1 MLVAGLACQQP
12 APQPE
17 DPVAVYFDRGYGQL
31 EVGGPYV
38 GLEFHDS
45 RPLPSRVSFYAP
57 VANSLDLSTDYWKR
71 GESRPVVMGI
81 RVDARPRTWLGK
93 RPWGYRLSPHSAR
106 FFATEGDLRLTL
118 AYDFCLNEPAAVMSL
133 TMYNA
138 GSSAHTAE
146 VYTHTAIVLR
156 SCQTYTRFDSARTRS
171 TGDGIVA
178 SFDEGALGGASV
190 SVQNAGMQPAS
201 WTSDASALALSDTG
215 WSNWID
221 GGGELAGT
229 LSPAGG
235 RVRAAA
241 AFMYRVALQP
251 GDSATITQLLS
262 STGREEI
269 DRTMERLRATW
280 REEVARYDSAVR
292 SAVDRG
298 LFRSGDAWTDRA
310 VSYSKALL
318 ESNQH
323 FLDGAIV
330 PMPCPAEYN
339 FMFTHDI
346 LLTNLSAIVFDPQ
359 RVRRDLLHLLAL
371 SRDSVLSH
379 AYYWKD
385 DAFITE
391 YCAPG
396 NWNHLWF
403 VLATASYLRHTSDT
417 ATVTKLMPVVSQG
430 IVLTL
435 TRRRGNLM
443 MGNEP
448 DWWDF
453 GHAEG
458 TRAYLTILTIRAL
471 EEYQYLGSV
480 LGMKASTLRAYEQ
493 VAADLRTGLRD
504 ELWDDAAGYLYN
516 TTGGLR
522 DRHVYM
528 GPLLAAAYG
537 TLPPDLARRL
547 VGTARRELLDPAI
560 GVRTVAPADFHTD
573 SVKKFYNVKGN
584 EAGGPYLYANG
595 GVWYLGNAWYA
606 WALRAVGE
614 LDSAFAFYRRTM
626 TVDGI
631 TQSPRGQPA
640 LYEYRFSDTQAHDH
654 GWVDKPTMMW
664 SAGFCI
670 GTAYRMIGVDENA
683 WNVSVGGGLPG
694 ALHNVEADYVCGTT
708 KRILVSGH
716 GSTIARILVDGV
728 LVPSRVIPRG
738 VSQAQSI
745 RVEHGP
751 VRYPYLDG
759 VNAVLH
765 DARLDTAGRSLSLT
779 LSSFEGH
786 ATTVSVVSPWVPDAA
801 SLNGATIAVMDS
813 EPGSEGVQRL
823 TIEYPATK
831 AVDTLIIHFGPP

>member
-1 MLVAGLACQQP
+1 
-12 APQPE
+12 
-17 DPVAVYFDRGYGQL
+17 
-31 EVGGPYV
+31 
-38 GLEFHDS
+38 
-45 RPLPSRVSFYAP
+45 
-57 VANSLDLSTDYWKR
+57 
-71 GESRPVVMGI
+71 
-81 RVDARPRTWLGK
+81 VDEGPRTWLGK

-106 FFATEGDLRLTL
+106 FFATEGDLSLTL

-133 TMYNA
+133 TIRNA
-138 GSSAHTAE
+138 GSSAHAAE
-146 VYTHTAIVLR
+146 VYAHTALVLR
-156 SCQTYTRFDSARTRS
+156 SCQTYARFDSARARS
-171 TGDGIVA
+171 TADGIVA
-178 SFDEGALGGASV
+178 SFDECALARSSV
-190 SVQNAGMQPAS
+190 AVQNVGVQPAS

-215 WSNWID
+215 WSNWIA
-221 GGGELAGT
+221 GAGQLAGAP
-229 LSPAGG
+229 SPAGE
-235 RVRAAA
+235 RSRAAA
-241 AFMYRVALQP
+241 AFVYRVALPP

-262 STGREEI
+262 SAAREEI

-292 SAVDRG
+292 SAADRG
-298 LFRSGDAWTDRA
+298 LFRSGDPWTDRS

-339 FMFTHDI
+339 FMFTHDM
-346 LLTNLSAIVFDPQ
+346 LLTDLSAIVFDPR
-359 RVRRDLLHLLAL
+359 RVRRDLLHLLTL

-385 DAFITE
+385 DAFVTE
-391 YCAPG
+391 DCAPG

-403 VLATASYLRHTSDT
+403 VLAAASYLRHTLDT
-417 ATVTKLMPVVSQG
+417 ATVTELMPVISKG
-430 IVLTL
+430 IALTL

-480 LGMKASTLRAYEQ
+480 LGLEAPALRGYEQ

-504 ELWDDAAGYLYN
+504 ELWDDTASYLYN

-528 GPLLAAAYG
+528 GPLLAAAYR
-537 TLPPDLARRL
+537 TLPHDLARRL

-584 EAGGPYLYANG
+584 EAGDPYLYANG

-606 WALRAVGE
+606 WALRAAGE
-614 LDSAFAFYRRTM
+614 PDSAFAFYRRTM

-640 LYEYRFSDTQAHDH
+640 LYEYRFSDTAAPDH

-683 WNVSVGGGLPG
+683 WNVSVGGGLPR
-694 ALHNVEADYVCGTT
+694 ALNAVEADYVCGAT
-708 KRILVSGH
+708 KRIGVSGQ
-716 GSTIARILVDGV
+716 GTSIARILVDGM
-728 LVPSRVIPRG
+728 LMPSRVIPRG
-738 VSQAQSI
+738 ASGARSI
-745 RVEHGP
+745 QIEHGS
-751 VRYPYLDG
+751 VRFPYLDG

-765 DARLDTAGRSLSLT
+765 DAKLDSVGRTLSLT

-786 ATTVSVVSPWVPDAA
+786 ATAVNVVSPWSPGAA
-801 SLNGATIAVMDS
+801 SLNGAKVAVTAG
-813 EPGSEGVQRL
+813 EPEHQGAKRL
-823 TIEYPATK
+823 SLGYRATA
-831 AVDTLIIHFGPP
+831 AVDTLILHFGTP